1 MCVFLPLTATV
12 YYCCLCGCEYRNEER
27 RRNLIAER
35 ICECNVGIY
44 FRKLKLR
51 NAYSPFAFVLCY
63 STNCKT
69 YICAMND
76 LLQRI
81 TSEPGKLGGK
91 PCVRGMRIRVVDVL
105 ELLASGMTQNQI
117 LEEHP
122 DLEAEDIKACL
133 IFAAQR
139 SNYPY
144 LKAA

>member
-1 MCVFLPLTATV
+1 MD
-12 YYCCLCGCEYRNEER
+12 E
-27 RRNLIAER
+27 
-35 ICECNVGIY
+35 
-44 FRKLKLR
+44 
-51 NAYSPFAFVLCY
+51 
-63 STNCKT
+63 
-69 YICAMND
+69 
-76 LLQRI
+76 LLSRI

-105 ELLASGMTQNQI
+105 ELLASGMTQQQI

-133 IFAAQR
+133 LFAAKR